1 MAITHA
7 NKRVYYACEAVRLNP
22 VLVNGATETRAG
34 YITPLGIQS
43 IGMST
48 NFNLEK
54 IYTLGQLAQ
63 YDAIEGNPE
72 IEVTLNKVFDGSM
85 PLFIACMGG
94 ATSNNT
100 EVSLANGQNNMVDM
114 QFGIYKDTGTL
125 TPISSGVSYMEC
137 SGMYL
142 KSANYAF
149 PVEGNATEEV
159 VLVGNNK
166 TWFDSSAGDGIAV
179 EKTATDPTTKASGIV
194 RRWKINRTKSFMPY
208 GTKGIRVGLAGK
220 PPIMNVSF
228 SLDLGREPVYSLG
241 SINAY
246 TRAVKLPLE
255 INTTIETMAQEG
267 DFINISTTSG
277 NFTCPTVAEQTTSTS
292 GDGGKNFTIRLCLCG
307 AGTGDELLIDLGNK
321 NVLNTV
327 SFAGGDAGGGNLT
340 STYNF
345 TTANT
350 FSMTATGAYGTVTSN
365 NVPAVAVG
373 GASTA
378 NAVFA
383 DGLNM

>member
-22 VLVNGATETRAG
+22 VLVDGATETRAG

-72 IEVTLNKVFDGSM
+72 IEVTLNKIFDGTM
-85 PLFIACMGG
+85 PLFVACMGG
-94 ATSNNT
+94 KASNT
-100 EVSLANGQNNMVDM
+100 EEVSLANGQNNKVDL
-114 QFGIYKDTGTL
+114 QFGIYKDIGVL
-125 TPISSGVSYMEC
+125 TPSVSGISYMEC
-137 SGMYL
+137 TGMFL

-166 TWFDSSAGDGIAV
+166 TWFDVAAGDGIAV
-179 EKTATDPTTKASGIV
+179 EKSATSQVTKSSGIV
-194 RRWKINRTKSFMPY
+194 RRWKINKEKSFMPY
-208 GTKGIRVGLAGK
+208 GTRGIRVGLAGK

-241 SINAY
+241 SIDAY

-267 DFINISTTSG
+267 DFINISSTAG
-277 NFTCPTVAEQTTSTS
+277 NFSCPTVAEPVNTTS
-292 GDGGKNFTIRLCLCG
+292 GDGGKNCTIRLCLCG
-307 AGTGDELLIDLGNK
+307 ASTGDELLIDLGNK

-350 FSMTATGAYGTVTSN
+350 FSMKASSAIGYGSPDGYLVPVVAAGA
-365 NVPAVAVG
+365 
-373 GASTA
+373 ASTA
-378 NAVFA
+378 NVAG
-383 DGLNM
+383 GL